1 MIVWHHVN
9 NNLTLSEAI
18 GFLLNDKVSFLSDQ
32 VETSARK
39 LLGEDVLIRNLS
51 DLDSLAK
58 SEDDADK
65 DSKDPE
71 VVKAVIKVVVIGTI
85 YKNQPLKPSIL
96 KDLSE
101 EQVRIQANFLV
112 SLTQHLLQVWGLGY

>member
-1 MIVWHHVN
+1 M
-9 NNLTLSEAI
+9 T
-18 GFLLNDKVSFLSDQ
+18 KVSFLSDQ

-58 SEDDADK
+58 SEDDTDK

-112 SLTQHLLQVWGLGY
+112 SLTQHLLQV